1 MKKITVIFLIIGILA
16 ISVYL
21 LMRNSLNT
29 PGFTPAQAKEPGT
42 ETKTENTVLDLRPKL
57 IKKLQ
62 QLVKEG
68 SGGLY
73 NLSVHEINPDILNS
87 TLGVSKALLSPDT
100 AAMKQ
105 LDLQKKLPD
114 DIFKI
119 KADSIWIDGL
129 GVKDVL
135 SKNVIDV
142 KTIHILHPTIDV
154 YSKAKT
160 YNQVKDPKT
169 LYQRLMNQMKHIG
182 IGKIIIQNAAF
193 VLHDT
198 EKNKKRTFNGVAIS
212 LSNIVVDSTTQF
224 DKTRFLFAKKAELS
238 LKNYAIPTSNNLYD
252 FTIGSVSINAV
263 KRLLTA
269 KNLVL
274 QPRYSKQEFQ
284 KHITTMQNRYRLSV
298 SSIEFKNINWWSF
311 LNKQN
316 LQSDFAAINKAK
328 FDIYLDRRLPS
339 NPPSSVQDFPNQ
351 LLMQLPMKITI
362 SKVDWKGLDISYEEF
377 SPQSGKSGTLYINNM
392 NATVSNLTNMPDA
405 IQKNKFTTIKA
416 TGVFMHGAPADLSV
430 RFDMSQYKT
439 GTFTASL
446 ISQKGFDGTIINPV
460 AEPLGLF
467 MIKRGQLKQLT
478 SDISGNNFT
487 SSANVLFLYNDL
499 HVTPLKKDT
508 NAPEGLTKKS
518 VTSFIANTFIL
529 KDQNPSKN
537 GDVRKAS
544 SFTNRK
550 PGTTFFNLLWKTTFV
565 GILKTIGAP
574 QRLAK

>member
-1 MKKITVIFLIIGILA
+1 M
-16 ISVYL
+16 
-21 LMRNSLNT
+21 NT

-87 TLGVSKALLSPDT
+87 TLGISKTLLSPDT

-142 KTIHILHPTIDV
+142 KTILIVHPVIDV

-160 YNQVKDPKT
+160 YNQVKDTKT

-182 IGKIIIQNAAF
+182 IGKIMIQNAVF
-193 VLHDT
+193 VLHDI
-198 EKNKKRTFNGVAIS
+198 EKNKNRTFNGVAVS
-212 LSNIVVDSTTQF
+212 LSDMVIDSTTQF
-224 DKTRFLFAKKAELS
+224 DKTRFLFAKEAELS
-238 LKNYAIPTSNNLYD
+238 LKNYVIPTSNNLYD
-252 FTIGSVSINAV
+252 FKIGSVSVNAS
-263 KRLLTA
+263 KRVLMA
-269 KNLVL
+269 KNITLE
-274 QPRYSKQEFQ
+274 PRYSKQEFQ
-284 KHITTMQNRYRLSV
+284 KHITTMQNRYTLSV

-311 LNKQN
+311 LNKKN
-316 LQSDFAAINKAK
+316 LQSDFAAVNKAK
-328 FDIYLDRRLPS
+328 LEIYLDRRLPS
-339 NPPSSVQDFPNQ
+339 SPPSSVQDFPNQ
-351 LLMQLPMKITI
+351 LLMQLPMKMNVA
-362 SKVDWKGLDISYEEF
+362 KVDWKGLDISYEEF
-377 SPQSGKSGTLYINNM
+377 SPQSGKPGTLYIDNV
-392 NATVSNLTNMPDA
+392 NATILNLTNRPDV
-405 IQKNKFTTIKA
+405 IKKNKFTTVTA
-416 TGVFMHGAPADLSV
+416 TAVFMHGAPANLSL
-430 RFDMSQYKT
+430 RFNMSQYKT
-439 GTFTASL
+439 GAFTASL
-446 ISQKGFDGTIINPV
+446 ATQKGFDGTIVNSV

-467 MIKRGQLKQLT
+467 KVKRGKLQQLT
-478 SDISGNNFT
+478 SYINGNNFN
-487 SSANVLFLYNDL
+487 SSGNVLFLYNDF
-499 HVTPLKKDT
+499 HATPLKKD
-508 NAPEGLTKKS
+508 ADEPEGLTKKS

-529 KDQNPSKN
+529 KDENPSKN
-537 GDVRKAS
+537 GEIRKAS
-544 SFTNRK
+544 ISTNRK

-574 QRLAK
+574 QKLAK